1 MYGSKKLDGQAYQ
14 AVGALAWQ
22 SGQAPERH
30 ACCVHKLRQD
40 LRYKQRM
47 TDQPQTVNSTPS
59 HPPGHLR
66 THTYHGLAPGPA
78 LLVLGAVH
86 GNEVCGIEAIT
97 QLLQDFDSGA
107 VSIERGSVTFIPIT
121 NPLAYQLKRRFGD
134 RNLNRN
140 MAPSAIPQD
149 FEDRVANVLCPLLD
163 SHDVL
168 LDLHSFHT
176 GGAPFVMIGPQ
187 NNTGTLEPF
196 AHASEEMQLA
206 LHTGAPRI
214 VEGWLDTY
222 ARGVQRRSAAAEAA
236 NTRSQTL
243 VTNPNYG
250 VGTTEYMRA
259 RGGYAVTLE
268 CGQHD
273 DPGGISVARHAILQ
287 TLGLLGITSAKPA
300 APHAA
305 PEILRLIDVTDKTH
319 ADDTFTRE
327 WRSFDAVKSGDVIGI
342 RHSGQEV
349 KAHDDGFVVF
359 PNPRGEVG
367 QEWFYFAQKRV

>member
-1 MYGSKKLDGQAYQ
+1 
-14 AVGALAWQ
+14 
-22 SGQAPERH
+22 
-30 ACCVHKLRQD
+30 
-40 LRYKQRM
+40 M
-47 TDQPQTVNSTPS
+47 TESLTLPTHLPT
-59 HPPGHLR
+59 HLR
-66 THTYHGLAPGPA
+66 THTYQGLAPGKA

-86 GNEVCGIEAIT
+86 GNEICGTQAIM
-97 QLLQDFDSGA
+97 QLLQEFDSGSI
-107 VSIERGSVTFIPIT
+107 SIERGSVTFVPIT
-121 NPLAYQLKRRFGD
+121 NPLAHQLKRRFGD

-149 FEDRVANVLCPLLD
+149 FEDRIANVLCPLLD
-163 SHDVL
+163 AHDVL

-176 GGAPFVMIGPQ
+176 GGAPFVMIGPH

-196 AHASEEMQLA
+196 ALAAQEMQLA

-222 ARGVQRRSAAAEAA
+222 ARGVQRRAASAAENV

-273 DPGGISVARHAILQ
+273 DPAGIAVARHAILQ
-287 TLGLLGITSAKPA
+287 TLGLLGITSTQATPSIA
-300 APHAA
+300 V
-305 PEILRLIDVTDKTH
+305 PEILRLIDVTDKAH
-319 ADDTFTRE
+319 AGDTFTRE
-327 WRSFDAVKSGDVIGI
+327 WRSFDAVKSGDVIGV
-342 RHSGQEV
+342 RQSGEQV
-349 KAHDDGFVVF
+349 KAQGDGFVVF

-367 QEWFYFAQKRV
+367 QEWFYFAQKRI

>member
-1 MYGSKKLDGQAYQ
+1 MKA
-14 AVGALAWQ
+14 
-22 SGQAPERH
+22 
-30 ACCVHKLRQD
+30 
-40 LRYKQRM
+40 LRYKQTM
-47 TDQPQTVNSTPS
+47 TQTQSTPS
-59 HPPGHLR
+59 QLR
-66 THTYHGLAPGPA
+66 THTCHGLAPGPA

-86 GNEVCGIEAIT
+86 GNEICGTQAIM
-97 QLLQDFDSGA
+97 QLLQDIDAGTLA
-107 VSIERGSVTFIPIT
+107 IERGSVTFVPIT

-149 FEDRVANVLCPLLD
+149 FEDRIANVLCPLLD
-163 SHDVL
+163 AHDVL

-176 GGAPFVMIGPQ
+176 GGSPFVMIGPQ
-187 NNTGTLEPF
+187 NNQGTLEPF
-196 AHASEEMQLA
+196 ALAAEEMQLA

-222 ARGVQRRSAAAEAA
+222 ARGVQRRTATVEAAEADA
-236 NTRSQTL
+236 QRGSARAQTL

-250 VGTTEYMRA
+250 VGTTEYMRS

-273 DPGGISVARHAILQ
+273 DPAGVAVARHAILQ
-287 TLGLLGITSAKPA
+287 TLGLLGITATQPA
-300 APHAA
+300 APIAT
-305 PEILRLIDVTDKTH
+305 PEILRLIDVTDKAH
-319 ADDTFTRE
+319 AGDSFVKE
-327 WRSFDAVKSGDVIGI
+327 WRSFDTVKAGDVIGV
-342 RHSGQEV
+342 RHGGLEV
-349 KAHDDGFVVF
+349 KAQDNGFVVF